1 MVGATALHGVFPP
14 VVYNVSAVLRN
25 NYVFDSVFNISH
37 VLFVMGTIAALFFL
51 LLRLFIYLVD
61 TCCTR
66 LAMLH
71 RLAPVCVSELTT

>member
-14 VVYNVSAVLRN
+14 VVYNVSAVFRN
-25 NYVFDSVFNISH
+25 NYVFNTVINILH
-37 VLFVMGTIAALFFL
+37 VLFVMGTAVALLCL

-71 RLAPVCVSELTT
+71 R

>member
-25 NYVFDSVFNISH
+25 DYVFDSVINILH
-37 VLFVMGTIAALFFL
+37 VLFIIVTVVALFCL
-51 LLRLFIYLVD
+51 SLRLFIYLVD